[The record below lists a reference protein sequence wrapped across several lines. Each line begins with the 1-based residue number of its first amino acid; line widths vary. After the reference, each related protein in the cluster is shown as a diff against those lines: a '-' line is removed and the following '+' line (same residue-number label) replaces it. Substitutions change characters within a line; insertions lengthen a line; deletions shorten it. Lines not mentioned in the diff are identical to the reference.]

1 MAIKLLDM
9 RGISS
14 WIMLGALF
22 LGASLG
28 VAACGGAAAN
38 TEVKPPPPP
47 PAEEAQDEPAD
58 AENTSFLDVQ
68 ADRETDILL
77 DGKPIGK
84 TPISGFKVT
93 PGSHEVTFVDER
105 GGNRTLTVS
114 LEPNEAKTV
123 KSDLPPPI
131 NENQPSPE
139 DAKKK
144 K

>member
-1 MAIKLLDM
+1 MP
-9 RGISS
+9 R
-14 WIMLGALF
+14 ALF
-22 LGASLG
+22 LGAALG

-38 TEVKPPPPP
+38 TEVKPPPSP

-58 AENTSFLDVQ
+58 PENTSFLDVQ

-131 NENQPSPE
+131 NENQPSPD